1 VAAASPARPMSALP
15 RKRPARETGPA
26 NPVSCLSVILGRR
39 KTRARTAIGSAAL
52 AAVTVLAI
60 QGCSAPA
67 APASA
72 VTSATHTLSLSAA
85 QQVYYRYLAVSDSAA
100 ARGKQT
106 LGLAIVGGTL
116 WPQLKG
122 QYTALATTGI
132 PVPRYRYGQPVFY
145 VPGLAGYPQ
154 WFMVAVPR
162 QTDTDGHL
170 GPVVNTLLLFD
181 RPEQAVPWTLNGVA
195 VLDQPLPAIARD
207 QAGYAIAVV
216 NNDAS
221 LLLRPDVVAATQAA
235 VIDEGPASAAAAV
248 IASGPQTTGLYAAQ
262 AAVGRDDAAA
272 AGAHYEW
279 LAGDAGAP
287 QFELRTTDG
296 GALTMYG
303 MDLDTTAEHPHLATG
318 SPIPV
323 PAGFSPLF
331 TKRGEIGYHAV
342 YTDWT
347 YQFAA
352 VDPPGG
358 AHNAKIDVIGSTGY
372 PSYSHAY

>member
-1 VAAASPARPMSALP
+1 M
-15 RKRPARETGPA
+15 
-26 NPVSCLSVILGRR
+26 ILGRR
-39 KTRARTAIGSAAL
+39 KTWARTAIGAAAL
-52 AAVTVLAI
+52 AAVTALAI

-72 VTSATHTLSLSAA
+72 VTTATHTLSLSAA
-85 QQVYYRYLAVSDSAA
+85 RQAYYRYLAASDAAA
-100 ARGKQT
+100 ARGNETQ
-106 LGLAIVGGTL
+106 GLAVVGGTL
-116 WPQLKG
+116 WSQLKG

-145 VPGLAGYPQ
+145 VPGLAGYPE

-170 GPVVNTLLLFD
+170 GPAVNTLLLFD
-181 RPEQAVPWTLNGVA
+181 RFEQAAPWSLNGVA

-221 LLLRPDVVAATQAA
+221 LLLRPDVVGATQAA
-235 VIDEGPASAAAAV
+235 VLDEGPDSAAAAV

-262 AAVGRDDAAA
+262 AAAARADAAA
-272 AGAHYEW
+272 GVNYQW
-279 LAGDAGAP
+279 LAEYANQP
-287 QFELRTTDG
+287 QFEVRTTDG

-303 MDLDTTAEHPHLATG
+303 MYLNTTAEHPNLAAG

-323 PAGFSPLF
+323 PAGLSPLF
-331 TKRGEIGYHAV
+331 TKHPEIGYHAV
-342 YTDWT
+342 YAYWT

-352 VDPPGG
+352 VDPPAT
-358 AHNAKIDVIGSTGY
+358 AHNAKVHVIGSTGDPTY
-372 PSYSHAY
+372 GHAY

>member
-1 VAAASPARPMSALP
+1 MSALL
-15 RKRPARETGPA
+15 RKRPPRETGPA
-26 NPVSCLSVILGRR
+26 NPVFCLSVILGRR
-39 KTRARTAIGSAAL
+39 KTWARTAIGAAAL
-52 AAVTVLAI
+52 AAVTLLAI

-72 VTSATHTLSLSAA
+72 VTTATHTLSLSAA
-85 QQVYYRYLAVSDSAA
+85 RQVYYRYLAASDAA
-100 ARGKQT
+100 AAQGHETRGLT
-106 LGLAIVGGTL
+106 LVGGTL

-122 QYTALATTGI
+122 QYTARTTTGI

-170 GPVVNTLLLFD
+170 GLAVNTLILFD
-181 RPEQAVPWTLNGVA
+181 RSEQAVPWTLNGVA
-195 VLDQPLPAIARD
+195 VLDRPLPAIARD

-235 VIDEGPASAAAAV
+235 VIDEGPASAAAAL

-262 AAVGRDDAAA
+262 AAVGRADAA
-272 AGAHYEW
+272 AGAHYQW
-279 LAGDAGAP
+279 LAGDAGVP
-287 QFELRTTDG
+287 QFELRITDG

-303 MDLDTTAEHPHLATG
+303 MNLDTTAEHPGLAAG

-323 PAGFSPLF
+323 PAGLSPLF
-331 TKRGEIGYHAV
+331 TKHPEIGYHAV
-342 YTDWT
+342 YADWS
-347 YQFAA
+347 YEFAA

-358 AHNAKIDVIGSTGY
+358 THNAKVDVIGSTGD
-372 PSYSHAY
+372 PSYGHAY

>member
-1 VAAASPARPMSALP
+1 MRTLP

-26 NPVSCLSVILGRR
+26 NPVFCLSVILGRR
-39 KTRARTAIGSAAL
+39 KTWARTAIGAAL

-72 VTSATHTLSLSAA
+72 VTTATHTLSLSAA
-85 QQVYYRYLAVSDSAA
+85 RQVYDRYLVASDTAA
-100 ARGKQT
+100 ARGSETQ
-106 LGLAIVGGTL
+106 GLAIVGGAL

-122 QYTALATTGI
+122 QYTALTTTGI

-162 QTDTDGHL
+162 QTDTDGHP
-170 GPVVNTLLLFD
+170 GPAVNTIMLFD
-181 RPEQAVPWTLNGVA
+181 RPEQAMPWTLNGIA

-221 LLLRPDVVAATQAA
+221 LVLRPDVVAATQAA
-235 VIDEGPASAAAAV
+235 VIDEGPDSAAAAA

-262 AAVGRDDAAA
+262 AAVGRADAA
-272 AGAHYEW
+272 AGAHYVW

-303 MDLDTTAEHPHLATG
+303 MDLDTTAVHPRLAAGT
-318 SPIPV
+318 PIPV
-323 PAGFSPLF
+323 PAGLSPLF
-331 TKRGEIGYHAV
+331 TKRHEIGYHAV
-342 YTDWT
+342 YADWT

-358 AHNAKIDVIGSTGY
+358 AHNAKVDVIGSTGD
-372 PSYSHAY
+372 PSYGHAY

>member
-1 VAAASPARPMSALP
+1 
-15 RKRPARETGPA
+15 
-26 NPVSCLSVILGRR
+26 
-39 KTRARTAIGSAAL
+39 
-52 AAVTVLAI
+52 
-60 QGCSAPA
+60 
-67 APASA
+67 
-72 VTSATHTLSLSAA
+72 
-85 QQVYYRYLAVSDSAA
+85 
-100 ARGKQT
+100 
-106 LGLAIVGGTL
+106 
-116 WPQLKG
+116 
-122 QYTALATTGI
+122 
-132 PVPRYRYGQPVFY
+132 
-145 VPGLAGYPQ
+145 
-154 WFMVAVPR
+154 MVAVPR

-170 GPVVNTLLLFD
+170 GPAVNTIMLFD
-181 RPEQAVPWTLNGVA
+181 HSEQAVPWTLNGIA

-235 VIDEGPASAAAAV
+235 VVDEGPDSAAAAV

-262 AAVGRDDAAA
+262 TAVGRADAA

-303 MDLDTTAEHPHLATG
+303 MDLDTTAEHPNLAAG
-318 SPIPV
+318 PPIPV

-331 TKRGEIGYHAV
+331 AKRNEIGYHAV

-352 VDPPGG
+352 VDPPGPR
-358 AHNAKIDVIGSTGY
+358 ITPRFDVIGSTGD
-372 PSYSHAY
+372 PSYGHAY

>member
-1 VAAASPARPMSALP
+1 
-15 RKRPARETGPA
+15 
-26 NPVSCLSVILGRR
+26 
-39 KTRARTAIGSAAL
+39 
-52 AAVTVLAI
+52 
-60 QGCSAPA
+60 
-67 APASA
+67 
-72 VTSATHTLSLSAA
+72 
-85 QQVYYRYLAVSDSAA
+85 
-100 ARGKQT
+100 
-106 LGLAIVGGTL
+106 
-116 WPQLKG
+116 
-122 QYTALATTGI
+122 
-132 PVPRYRYGQPVFY
+132 
-145 VPGLAGYPQ
+145 
-154 WFMVAVPR
+154 MVAVPR

-170 GPVVNTLLLFD
+170 GPAVNTIMLFD
-181 RPEQAVPWTLNGVA
+181 RVEQAAPWTLNGIA

-262 AAVGRDDAAA
+262 AAVGRADAARA
-272 AGAHYEW
+272 NYQW
-279 LAGDAGAP
+279 LAGDANAP

-303 MDLDTTAEHPHLATG
+303 MDLDTTAEHPNLAAG
-318 SPIPV
+318 APIPV
-323 PAGFSPLF
+323 PAGLAPLF
-331 TKRGEIGYHAV
+331 TKRNEIGYHAV
-342 YTDWT
+342 YADWT

-358 AHNAKIDVIGSTGY
+358 AHNAKVDVIGSTGD

>member
-1 VAAASPARPMSALP
+1 MIGAAALTVATM
-15 RKRPARETGPA
+15 
-26 NPVSCLSVILGRR
+26 
-39 KTRARTAIGSAAL
+39 L
-52 AAVTVLAI
+52 AV

-72 VTSATHTLSLSAA
+72 VTSADHTLSLSAA
-85 QQVYYRYLAVSDSAA
+85 RQVYQRYLAASDAAA

-106 LGLAIVGGTL
+106 QGLAVVGGTL

-122 QYTALATTGI
+122 QYTALTTSGI

-162 QTDTDGHL
+162 QTDTGGHL
-170 GPVVNTLLLFD
+170 GPAVNTLLLFD
-181 RPEQAVPWTLNGVA
+181 RYEQAVPWTLNGVA
-195 VLDQPLPAIARD
+195 ILARPLPPIVRD

-216 NNDAS
+216 NNDPN

-235 VIDEGPASAAAAV
+235 VIDEGPESAAAAV

-262 AAVGRDDAAA
+262 AAVGRTDAAV
-272 AGAHYEW
+272 AGAHYQW
-279 LAGDAGAP
+279 LAGDAGVP
-287 QFELRTTDG
+287 QFELRTTNG
-296 GALTMYG
+296 GALMMYG
-303 MDLDTTAEHPHLATG
+303 MDLDTIAEHPDLAAG

-352 VDPPGG
+352 IDPPGG
-358 AHNAKIDVIGSTGY
+358 ARNAKIDVIGSTGA

>member
-1 VAAASPARPMSALP
+1 MRAP
-15 RKRPARETGPA
+15 RLKRPARETGPA
-26 NPVSCLSVILGRR
+26 NPVFCLSVILGRR
-39 KTRARTAIGSAAL
+39 KTWGRTAIGAAAL
-52 AAVTVLAI
+52 AAVAVLAI

-72 VTSATHTLSLSAA
+72 VTTATHTLSLSAA
-85 QQVYYRYLAVSDSAA
+85 RQVYYRYLAASDAA
-100 ARGKQT
+100 AAQGNETQ
-106 LGLAIVGGTL
+106 GLAIVGGTL

-145 VPGLAGYPQ
+145 VPGLAGYPE

-170 GPVVNTLLLFD
+170 GPAVNTLLLFD
-181 RPEQAVPWTLNGVA
+181 RSEQAVPWTLNGIA

-207 QAGYAIAVV
+207 QAGYAIAVI
-216 NNDAS
+216 NDDAS
-221 LLLRPDVVAATQAA
+221 LLLRPDVAGATQAA
-235 VIDEGPASAAAAV
+235 VVDEGPDSAAAAV
-248 IASGPQTTGLYAAQ
+248 IASGPQTTGLYARQ
-262 AAVGRDDAAA
+262 AALGRADAAV
-272 AGAHYEW
+272 GAHYEW
-279 LAGDAGAP
+279 LAGDAGVP

-303 MDLDTTAEHPHLATG
+303 MDLDTTAQHPGLAAG
-318 SPIPV
+318 SPIPL
-323 PAGFSPLF
+323 PAGLSPLF

-342 YTDWT
+342 YADWT

-352 VDPPGG
+352 VDPP
-358 AHNAKIDVIGSTGY
+358 ATTHNAKVDVIGSTGD
-372 PSYSHAY
+372 PSYGHAY